1 MLSLEFLPT
10 LLSATLVTIE
20 LLAYAAPLA
29 ILVAFLLG
37 LMRLSPIAPV
47 RLCARAVVE
56 FLRGVSA
63 LILLFWLF
71 FALPLLGV
79 SLPAKACAVVALGLS
94 AGSYGAEIV
103 RGAILAVPQVQ
114 REAAVALNFTPV
126 QQMFRIVIPQAVVSM
141 LPPFGNLLIEL
152 LKSTSLVAMVT
163 VADLTFRAVQL
174 NATYLRTVEVFTLVL
189 AIYFALALCITGLV
203 RILEWRLTR
212 FRVQAR

>member
-10 LLSATLVTIE
+10 LLSATLVTVE

-29 ILVAFLLG
+29 VFTAFLLG
-37 LMRLSPIAPV
+37 LLRLSRIAPV
-47 RLCARAVVE
+47 RLFARVVVE

-71 FALPLLGV
+71 FALPLLGL
-79 SLPAKACAVVALGLS
+79 SLPPKVCAVLALGLS

-114 REAAVALNFTPV
+114 REAAVALNFTPA
-126 QQMFRIVIPQAVVSM
+126 QQMFRIVLPQALVGM

-174 NATYLRTVEVFTLVL
+174 NATYLRTVEVFSLVL
-189 AIYFALALCITGLV
+189 AIYFVLALTITGLV
-203 RILEWRLTR
+203 RLLEWRLTR
-212 FRVQAR
+212 FRTQAR